1 MTRFQQCLRHVLR
14 HEGGYVDHPKDP
26 GGATNFG
33 ITRKTLARWRK
44 ISPWWK
50 LSKSEVRHLKTSEV
64 AAIYQSHYWRRCG
77 AHLMPYGLDHAV
89 FDYAVNSGPS
99 RAVKQLQAIVG
110 VKSDGING
118 PKTRA
123 NIRRKIEQKGVRWL
137 IVQVCQSRLR
147 FLHRLSSFKTFGKG
161 WTRRVQSVQ
170 RVSLA
175 AAGNAPP
182 SLNKPR
188 LPPTQKRTQPM
199 HILSGY
205 KTYIVAIAMLLAGI
219 SQMIGVELPGFNDQA
234 AGKLIFEALAVLFLR
249 RGLKT
254 EIGNA

>member
-44 ISPWWK
+44 IYPWWK
-50 LSKSEVRHLKTSEV
+50 LSKNEVRHIKMSEV
-64 AAIYQSHYWRRCG
+64 AAVYQSHYWRRCG
-77 AHLMPYGLDHAV
+77 VHLMPHGLDHAV
-89 FDYAVNSGPS
+89 FDFAVNSGPN
-99 RAVKQLQAIVG
+99 RALKQLQAIVG
-110 VKSDGING
+110 AKSDGIIG
-118 PKTRA
+118 PKTLA
-123 NIRRKIEQKGVRWL
+123 SIRQKIEQKGVRWL
-137 IVQVCQSRLR
+137 IIQLCQSRLR

-170 RVSLA
+170 RISLTA
-175 AAGNAPP
+175 VGNA
-182 SLNKPR
+182 SSIHAKPT
-188 LPPTQKRTQPM
+188 LSPTQQRTPLMQ
-199 HILSGY
+199 ILSGY

-219 SQMIGVELPGFNDQA
+219 GQMVGVELPGFDDQT
-234 AGKLIFEALAVLFLR
+234 AGKLIFEALAILFLR

-254 EIGNA
+254 EISNA